1 VRGRLRARDFRWIS
15 AALAAALTLLTAAAA
30 SAEDPPSL
38 RDEAARL
45 EAENADL
52 ASRER
57 SAVLELYALET
68 RLARAD
74 RRVAELR
81 ARATEVERERGAAQ
95 ERLALVRANLGA
107 AEANLADRLRL
118 LYVEGHPDPLEV
130 LLGAQS
136 LDEALTALD
145 SLSHVARQDREIVAE
160 VREARAEVTDALAA
174 LERRRDEL
182 AGLVTEAEAARDAV
196 AAAREERSAYLAE
209 LRVQRSLNRADIS
222 DLLAAADSAEAKTAE
237 LEAPEPSPSGGSSPS
252 PSPSPPPPPGPPD
265 SGGRKLTVE
274 ATGYAIHG
282 TTATGIQTGWG
293 VVAVDPSVIPLGT
306 RMFVPGYGEGVAA
319 DTGSAVKGNI
329 IDLWFPTRE
338 QALEWGRRTVSI
350 TLY

>member
-1 VRGRLRARDFRWIS
+1 MRGRRRARTLRSVSIGL
-15 AALAAALTLLTAAAA
+15 ATAAALLTAAGA
-30 SAEDPPSL
+30 SAEDPSSL
-38 RDEAARL
+38 RSQADRL

-52 ASRER
+52 AGRER

-74 RRVAELR
+74 RRVQALR
-81 ARATEVERERGAAQ
+81 AAAAEVERDRAEAER
-95 ERLALVRANLGA
+95 RLDFVRANLA
-107 AEANLADRLRL
+107 SAEVNLADRLRL
-118 LYVEGHPDPLEV
+118 LYVEGEPDPIEI
-130 LLGAQS
+130 LLGARS

-145 SLSHVARQDREIVAE
+145 NFGHVARRDKEIVE
-160 VREARAEVTDALAA
+160 QVLEARAGVKEALAE
-174 LERRRDEL
+174 LERRRAEL
-182 AGLVTEAEAARDAV
+182 EALVAEAEAARVAV
-196 AAAREERSAYLAE
+196 AGAQAERAAVLADLQAE
-209 LRVQRSLNRADIS
+209 RSLNQVEIS
-222 DLLAAADSAEAKTAE
+222 DLLAAAEAAENKTVE
-237 LEAPEPSPSGGSSPS
+237 VEAPSAPANSGSGSS
-252 PSPSPPPPPGPPD
+252 SPPPPPALPP

-329 IDLWFPTRE
+329 IDVWFPTRE
-338 QALEWGRRTVSI
+338 QALQWGRRTVTI

>member
-1 VRGRLRARDFRWIS
+1 MRGRPRAR
-15 AALAAALTLLTAAAA
+15 ALRSVSIGLATAAALLTAAGA
-30 SAEDPPSL
+30 SAEDPSSPRSQA
-38 RDEAARL
+38 DRL

-52 ASRER
+52 AGRER

-74 RRVAELR
+74 RRVKALR
-81 ARATEVERERGAAQ
+81 SAAAEVERDRAAAEQ
-95 ERLALVRANLGA
+95 RLDLVRANLAA
-107 AEANLADRLRL
+107 AESNLGERLRL
-118 LYVEGHPDPLEV
+118 LYVEGEPDPLEV
-130 LLGAQS
+130 LLGAAS

-145 SLSHVARQDREIVAE
+145 NFGHVARRDKEIVE
-160 VREARAEVTDALAA
+160 QVGEARADVKAALAE
-174 LERRRDEL
+174 LERRRAEL
-182 AGLVTEAEAARDAV
+182 GALVAEAEAARDAV
-196 AAAREERSAYLAE
+196 AAAQAERAAYLAD
-209 LRVQRSLNRADIS
+209 LRAERSLNQAEIS
-222 DLLAAADSAEAKTAE
+222 NLRAEAEAAENKTVEA
-237 LEAPEPSPSGGSSPS
+237 EAPSAPTGPGSS
-252 PSPSPPPPPGPPD
+252 SPPPPPPPP

-306 RMFVPGYGEGVAA
+306 RMFVPGYGAGVAA

-329 IDLWFPTRE
+329 IDVWFPTRE
-338 QALEWGRRTVSI
+338 QALQWGRRTVTI